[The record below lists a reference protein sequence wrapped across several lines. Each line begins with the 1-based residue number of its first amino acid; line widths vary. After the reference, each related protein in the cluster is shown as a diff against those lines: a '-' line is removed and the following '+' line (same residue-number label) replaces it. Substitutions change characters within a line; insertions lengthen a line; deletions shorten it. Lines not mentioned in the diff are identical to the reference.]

1 MGQVR
6 CRACGY
12 IMHEEKLGE
21 VCPACGVPR
30 AAFEPYTET
39 MSKTRVRILGLN
51 LHPIMLHFPQAFAA
65 VIPPFILLGAIT
77 GPAISHQVMSAVR
90 VLAVILPLTVL
101 AAAACGIIDG
111 RTRFKKLATPLLVR
125 KITGASV
132 LFLLSAAV
140 AAIAVLLGT
149 DYPGRFYLFL
159 LSAACMVCEI
169 YLAEI
174 GKTLINA
181 KLPG

>member
-1 MGQVR
+1 MN
-6 CRACGY
+6 
-12 IMHEEKLGE
+12 EEKLGE

-30 AAFEPYTET
+30 VAFEPYTET
-39 MSKTRVRILGLN
+39 ISKKRARILALN
-51 LHPIMLHFPQAFAA
+51 LHPITLHFPQAFAA
-65 VIPPFILLGAIT
+65 AIPPFILLGAIA
-77 GPAISHQVMSAVR
+77 GPVLGHLVMSAVR
-90 VLAVILPLTVL
+90 VLAALLPLTVL
-101 AAAACGIIDG
+101 AAAACGLIDG
-111 RTRFKKLATPLLVR
+111 RTRFKKLTTPLLVR
-125 KITGASV
+125 KMTGAAV

-140 AAIAVLLGT
+140 AAVAVLLGT

-174 GKTLINA
+174 GKTIMNA